1 VVVHIPVRNGTNTAV
16 LKARDR
22 IAAPT
27 VEVPAEAVPSP
38 VRTGMNT
45 GVLKAKA
52 TDVVAGVPHRFLPR
66 TNGAALVVPN
76 RHKAGNAMNTGVSK
90 TKGPDRVLRRNM
102 EIRVGMRDQVRNGAA
117 AMAVHNTDRAA
128 SKANTAVLP
137 MKTTIKARHPVPVV
151 TGRKRTADRVAG
163 LSPARAVLGMNTD
176 SSRAKMKGAS
186 PRAATAVPGMRTRTM
201 INKVPA
207 GSNLGRA
214 VNGMNMGV
222 SKAKTN
228 PADRIGRKKGVGRA
242 TGAVRVRDKIGMNM
256 ADSKAKTNHKEA
268 ATGRMR
274 TKMNAVRDVGHVAS
288 VPAPI
293 NQS

>member
-1 VVVHIPVRNGTNTAV
+1 
-16 LKARDR
+16 
-22 IAAPT
+22 
-27 VEVPAEAVPSP
+27 
-38 VRTGMNT
+38 
-45 GVLKAKA
+45 
-52 TDVVAGVPHRFLPR
+52 
-66 TNGAALVVPN
+66 
-76 RHKAGNAMNTGVSK
+76 
-90 TKGPDRVLRRNM
+90 
-102 EIRVGMRDQVRNGAA
+102 
-117 AMAVHNTDRAA
+117 
-128 SKANTAVLP
+128 
-137 MKTTIKARHPVPVV
+137 
-151 TGRKRTADRVAG
+151 
-163 LSPARAVLGMNTD
+163 
-176 SSRAKMKGAS
+176 
-186 PRAATAVPGMRTRTM
+186 M